1 MSERPSLAGAFRPAA
16 RRTQPAAAT
25 AGTDSAVTTEE
36 RPEVR
41 VVAEAGKVHNVAVYL
56 PVALRN
62 QVRDRARQRGLTIT
76 DLVEEA
82 FAQHGA
88 NYHELTAAPV
98 HRPGSM
104 PTRSSQR
111 RGHGTIQIQLRLDD
125 RQHEWLDAQVERH
138 GAPSRSALV
147 SALLSRHLGV

>member
-1 MSERPSLAGAFRPAA
+1 MSQRPSLAGAFRPANSRPPVA
-16 RRTQPAAAT
+16 VQDSTPEIRIAAT
-25 AGTDSAVTTEE
+25 PGT
-36 RPEVR
+36 
-41 VVAEAGKVHNVAVYL
+41 VHNVAVYL

-62 QVRDRARQRGLTIT
+62 EVRERARQRGLTIT

-82 FAQHGA
+82 FAQHGS
-88 NYHELTAAPV
+88 NYHELTAQPV

-104 PTRSSQR
+104 PTRASAR

-125 RQHEWLDAQVERH
+125 RQHEWLDTQVQRH

-147 SALLSRHLGV
+147 SAVLTRHLGL

>member
-1 MSERPSLAGAFRPAA
+1 MSQRESLAGAFRPASSRPTVVQDSTPDIRIA
-16 RRTQPAAAT
+16 DTP
-25 AGTDSAVTTEE
+25 GT
-36 RPEVR
+36 
-41 VVAEAGKVHNVAVYL
+41 VHNVAVYL

-62 QVRDRARQRGLTIT
+62 EVRDRARQRGLTIT

-82 FAQHGA
+82 FAQHGS
-88 NYHELTAAPV
+88 NYHELTAQPV

-104 PTRSSQR
+104 PTRANAR

-125 RQHEWLDAQVERH
+125 RQHEWLDTQVQRH

-147 SALLSRHLGV
+147 SAVLSRHLGL

>member
-1 MSERPSLAGAFRPAA
+1 MSQRPSLAGAFRPASSRPTVVQDSTPDIRIA
-16 RRTQPAAAT
+16 DTP
-25 AGTDSAVTTEE
+25 GT
-36 RPEVR
+36 
-41 VVAEAGKVHNVAVYL
+41 VHNVAVYL

-62 QVRDRARQRGLTIT
+62 EVRDRARQRGLTIT

-82 FAQHGA
+82 FAQHGS
-88 NYHELTAAPV
+88 NYHELTAQPV

-104 PTRSSQR
+104 PTRASAR

-125 RQHEWLDAQVERH
+125 RQHEWLDTQVQRH

-147 SALLSRHLGV
+147 SAVLARHLGL

>member
-16 RRTQPAAAT
+16 RRVTAAPPELDGGVAT
-25 AGTDSAVTTEE
+25 AQRPDIRVVTT
-36 RPEVR
+36 P
-41 VVAEAGKVHNVAVYL
+41 GKVHNVAVYL
-56 PVALRN
+56 PVALRD
-62 QVRDRARQRGLTIT
+62 QVRERARQRGLTIT

-125 RQHEWLDAQVERH
+125 RQHEWLDTQVERH

-147 SALLSRHLGV
+147 SAVLSRHLGV

>member
-1 MSERPSLAGAFRPAA
+1 MSQRPSLAGAFRPASSRPTA
-16 RRTQPAAAT
+16 VVHDSTPDIRIAT
-25 AGTDSAVTTEE
+25 TPGT
-36 RPEVR
+36 
-41 VVAEAGKVHNVAVYL
+41 VHNVAVYL

-62 QVRDRARQRGLTIT
+62 EVRDRARQRGLTIT

-82 FAQHGA
+82 FAQHGS
-88 NYHELTAAPV
+88 NYNELTAQPV

-104 PTRSSQR
+104 PTRASAR

-125 RQHEWLDAQVERH
+125 RQHQWLDTQVQRH

-147 SALLSRHLGV
+147 SAVLSRHLGL

>member
-1 MSERPSLAGAFRPAA
+1 MSQRPSLAGAFRPATS
-16 RRTQPAAAT
+16 RPPAVIPDKTLELRIAT
-25 AGTDSAVTTEE
+25 PPGT
-36 RPEVR
+36 
-41 VVAEAGKVHNVAVYL
+41 VHNVAVYL

-62 QVRDRARQRGLTIT
+62 EVRERARQRGLTIT

-82 FAQHGA
+82 FAQHGS
-88 NYHELTAAPV
+88 NYHELTAQPV

-104 PTRSSQR
+104 PSRANAR

-125 RQHEWLDAQVERH
+125 RQHEWLDTQVQRH

-147 SALLSRHLGV
+147 SAVLSRHLGV

>member
-1 MSERPSLAGAFRPAA
+1 MSQRPSLAGAFRPASSRPTVVQDSTPDIRIA
-16 RRTQPAAAT
+16 DTP
-25 AGTDSAVTTEE
+25 GT
-36 RPEVR
+36 
-41 VVAEAGKVHNVAVYL
+41 VHNVAVYL

-62 QVRDRARQRGLTIT
+62 EVRDRARQRGLTIT

-82 FAQHGA
+82 FAQHGS
-88 NYHELTAAPV
+88 NYHELTAQPV

-104 PTRSSQR
+104 PTRASAR

-125 RQHEWLDAQVERH
+125 RQHEWLDTQVQRH

-147 SALLSRHLGV
+147 SAVLSRHLGL

>member
-1 MSERPSLAGAFRPAA
+1 MSQRPSLAGAFRPANS
-16 RRTQPAAAT
+16 RPPTVVHDSTPDIRIAT
-25 AGTDSAVTTEE
+25 TPGT
-36 RPEVR
+36 
-41 VVAEAGKVHNVAVYL
+41 VHNVAVYL

-62 QVRDRARQRGLTIT
+62 EVRERARQRGLTIT

-82 FAQHGA
+82 FAQHGS
-88 NYHELTAAPV
+88 NYHELTAQPV

-104 PTRSSQR
+104 PTRAGAR

-125 RQHEWLDAQVERH
+125 RQHEWLDTQVQRH

-147 SALLSRHLGV
+147 SAVLSRHLGL